1 MKRTSIYFFIFSL
14 ILGIGFLSCK
24 TKSISVQVL
33 KPAEIYVPSNIK
45 TLAIVNRSLPAKG
58 NGNQFN
64 NVVEGIISGEGLFVD
79 REASQRAVSG
89 LAEGLQNSPRFSVTV
104 PDGLNL
110 RGTGT
115 AKFPA
120 PLSWQNVEQIC
131 RDYTADALILLETFD
146 SNTARRFGTQQKT
159 RKDGDK
165 DVTYTE
171 HTATIDIAI
180 NAGWRIYD
188 PENHKIIDQNVF
200 VDHKAW
206 NRKGRTKTEAVNNL
220 PKQAYAVKDAG
231 YFAGKRY
238 AVRISPNW
246 IWVPRHYYVKG
257 NDDFKDAKYKV
268 DAKRWEDA
276 ANIWKLYVNDPDIKI
291 AGRACYN
298 MALASEI
305 FGNFDLAL
313 EWAQK
318 AYADYH
324 LKDAREYINI
334 LEGRIRDTERLNKQ
348 MNE

>member
-1 MKRTSIYFFIFSL
+1 MKRTYLL
-14 ILGIGFLSCK
+14 ILISGIGLFSCK
-24 TKSISVQVL
+24 TKSVSVKVL
-33 KPAEIYVPSNIK
+33 KPAEIYIPSNIK
-45 TLAIVNRSLPAKG
+45 TLAVVNRSLPAKG

-64 NVVEGIISGEGLFVD
+64 NVVEGIFSGEGLFVD
-79 REASQRAVSG
+79 REASQRTVSG
-89 LAEGLQNSPRFSVTV
+89 LADGLQNSPRFEITV
-104 PDGLNL
+104 PDGLDL

-115 AKFPA
+115 AKFPP
-120 PLSWQNVEQIC
+120 PLEWNKVEQIC
-131 RDYTADALILLETFD
+131 RNYSADALILLETFD
-146 SNTARRFGTQQKT
+146 SNTSKRYGSQQKT
-159 RKDGDK
+159 RKEDNK

-171 HTATIDIAI
+171 YKATIDISV

-188 PENHKIIDQNVF
+188 PRNHKIIDQNVF

-206 NRKGRTKTEAVNNL
+206 NRNGRTKTEAENNL
-220 PKQAYAVKDAG
+220 PKQAYAVKNAG

-246 IWVPRHYYVKG
+246 IWVSRHYYVKG

-276 ANIWKLYVNDPDIKI
+276 AEIWKRYVNDSDFQI

-305 FGNFDLAL
+305 LGKFDIAL
-313 EWAQK
+313 NWAQK

-324 LKDAREYINI
+324 LKDALQYINI
-334 LEGRIRDTERLNKQ
+334 LENRIRDAERIDEQ
-348 MNE
+348 MNN